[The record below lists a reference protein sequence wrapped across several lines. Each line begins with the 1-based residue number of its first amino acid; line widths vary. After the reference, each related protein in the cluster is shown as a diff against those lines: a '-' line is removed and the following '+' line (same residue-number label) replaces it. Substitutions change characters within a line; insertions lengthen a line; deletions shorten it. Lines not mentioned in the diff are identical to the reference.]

1 MSYGSVNTVYVLQ
14 NTVCIGPN
22 WVCSK
27 CELTFWNVCLS
38 AKVKRIQFNNFKL
51 NIHFKEI
58 LGANLGEGRGD
69 GKDKCHCCIHLSVVS
84 YIPV

>member
-14 NTVCIGPN
+14 NTVYM
-22 WVCSK
+22 SK

-58 LGANLGEGRGD
+58 LGAIVGEGRGD
-69 GKDKCHCCIHLSVVS
+69 GEGKCHCCIHLSVVS